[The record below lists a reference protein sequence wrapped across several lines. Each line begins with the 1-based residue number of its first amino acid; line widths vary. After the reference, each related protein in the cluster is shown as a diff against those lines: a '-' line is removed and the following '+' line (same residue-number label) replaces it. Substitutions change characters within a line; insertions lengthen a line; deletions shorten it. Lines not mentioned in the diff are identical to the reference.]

1 MRADRAEKTAL
12 VAAAGRAMLASLAV
26 LLLTDAL
33 YFGGTSPETMRRLFP
48 PPAYELP
55 NDVFFEVTGVL
66 QLFLGYVAGLR
77 LYRLL
82 VARRRVRGT
91 SMTAETP

>member
-1 MRADRAEKTAL
+1 MRADTTREPAAL
-12 VAAAGRAMLASLAV
+12 K
-26 LLLTDAL
+26 DAL
-33 YFGGTSPETMRRLFP
+33 YFGGSSPETMRRLFP

-66 QLFLGYVAGLR
+66 QLLLGSVAGHH

-82 VARRRVRGT
+82 LARRRALGASV
-91 SMTAETP
+91 TASVYLPPLPLRLHR

>member
-26 LLLTDAL
+26 LLLT
-33 YFGGTSPETMRRLFP
+33 
-48 PPAYELP
+48 YELP